1 METTEKTTEAAA
13 ETDATTEAPATAAE
27 PAEEPAA
34 ETRPGGLV
42 RAVLGVMGDVRGIEK
57 TMSVG
62 YGQGS
67 YKGVSDRDVKLAVG
81 RAMQR
86 HGLAIMT
93 LSIEPSVRVDRWEE
107 GGRARQ
113 QVFTEV
119 RARYLLVHEG
129 GESME
134 IAGYG
139 QGVDAQDKGAGK
151 AMTYALK
158 NALLYAFLV
167 PTGAIEDT
175 DAKHSDSY
183 PVPGG
188 VPPGLPAAVNGCADR
203 DSLSAVWRNN
213 AALHANGGF
222 VRMVGLR
229 YIALAATPAEVEKVF
244 EWRPSLRADERC
256 AAAAEKR
263 RRELAEAA

>member
-1 METTEKTTEAAA
+1 
-13 ETDATTEAPATAAE
+13 
-27 PAEEPAA
+27 
-34 ETRPGGLV
+34 V
-42 RAVLGVMGDVRGIEK
+42 RALLGVMGDVRGIEK

-62 YGQGS
+62 YGQGA

-81 RAMQR
+81 RAMQK
-86 HGLAIMT
+86 HGLAMVAT
-93 LSIEPSVRVDRWEE
+93 TIEPSVTVERWED

-119 RARYLLVHEG
+119 RTRYLLLHEG

-134 IAGYG
+134 VAGYG

-158 NALLYAFLV
+158 NALLYTFLV
-167 PTGAIEDT
+167 PTGAIDDT

-183 PVPGG
+183 PVPTGIPPALPG
-188 VPPGLPAAVNGCADR
+188 VVNGCASAAD
-203 DSLSAVWRNN
+203 LSAVWRNN
-213 AALHANGGF
+213 PRLHGNGGF

-229 YIALAATPAEVEKVF
+229 YIALARSAEEVERVF
-244 EWRPSLRADERC
+244 EWRPSLRDDERC
-256 AAAAEKR
+256 AAAAQKR
-263 RRELAEAA
+263 TAELGTDGQGAA